1 MDYVALLLFILP
13 AYVANGVPVLFKG
26 KTPIDLGERLHDGQR
41 FFGASKTVRG
51 FLAGVAAGTLT
62 GGLLAGAFPEEL
74 VFLDFS
80 QKVAAGFLLS
90 IGAMAGDLAGSFVK
104 RRLAVPSGGKIRFLD
119 QMPFLLVALLFSV
132 LAFPA
137 LAPEIRLDGLV
148 FLMLVTALLHRFVN
162 WLAYSTGLKSVPW

>member
-13 AYVANGVPVLFKG
+13 AYVSNGVPVLFKG
-26 KTPIDLGERLHDGQR
+26 RTPIDLGEKLHDGQR

-51 FLAGVAAGTLT
+51 FLAGVAAGTVS
-62 GGLLAGAFPEEL
+62 GIILAKAFPAEL
-74 VFLDFS
+74 VFLDVN
-80 QKVAAGFLLS
+80 QKAALGFLLAV
-90 IGAMAGDLAGSFVK
+90 GAMAGDLAGSFVK

-132 LAFPA
+132 LAFPV
-137 LAPEIRLDGLV
+137 LASEIRVDGLV

-162 WLAYSTGLKSVPW
+162 WLAFSFGLKSVPW